1 MKWVIVVALALLLIV
16 VCVVYLQHER
26 VVPPVPAAVAVAPKP
41 AKTVRANARPSGPPN
56 PVDITGPLKD
66 RGLVH
71 WVLPEYPDWALEKGI
86 TGRVRTKIWVD
97 PAGHV
102 KSFMEPQELSGE
114 PRLDKNVVDA
124 LEQWQFE
131 EKPNS
136 FGDQWGVVT
145 VRFSLL
151 LKEQNEME
159 ASLHGISLG
168 RSSAQGAWECVRK
181 WVGDTEKH
189 LVYICKRKTAQP

>member
-1 MKWVIVVALALLLIV
+1 MKWILVVALALLLIV

-26 VVPPVPAAVAVAPKP
+26 PMPPMPAAVAVAPKRIKP
-41 AKTVRANARPSGPPN
+41 KPSAGPPN

-102 KSFMEPQELSGE
+102 KSFMEPQEVSGE
-114 PRLDKNVVDA
+114 PRLDNLVGEA
-124 LEQWQFE
+124 LGQWQFE

-159 ASLHGISLG
+159 ASIHGISLG
-168 RSSAQGAWECVRK
+168 KSSVQGAWECVRK

-189 LVYICKRKTAQP
+189 LVYVCRRKAAQL

>member
-1 MKWVIVVALALLLIV
+1 MKWVLVVALALLLIV

-26 VVPPVPAAVAVAPKP
+26 SMQSMPPLPAAIAVAPKTTKP
-41 AKTVRANARPSGPPN
+41 KLPSGPPN

-71 WVLPEYPDWALEKGI
+71 WVLPEYPEWALEKGI

-114 PRLDKNVVDA
+114 PRLDNNVVEA

-159 ASLHGISLG
+159 ASIHGISLG
-168 RSSAQGAWECVRK
+168 KASAQGAWECVRK
-181 WVGDTEKH
+181 WVGETEKH
-189 LVYICKRKTAQP
+189 LVYICKRKTAQL